1 MVLVVKSLPAKAGD
15 TRDVSSIPGLGKSPE
30 VGNGNSLQYSC
41 LDNPMDRGVWW
52 TTVHGVTEE
61 LDVTEHL
68 GMCTRIHMHTHTHFS
83 TYWVT

>member
-1 MVLVVKSLPAKAGD
+1 MGSV
-15 TRDVSSIPGLGKSPE
+15 PGLGKPPE

-52 TTVHGVTEE
+52 TTVHGVAEE

-68 GMCTRIHMHTHTHFS
+68 GMRMRTHAHTHTHTHTHTHFS